1 MKAAQKSSARKSL
14 WQLPLAECHEVL
26 PDVFTPCWPRA
37 QSAEAQ
43 CYIGSESCY
52 LSVATSV
59 MAEGKPLQ
67 HDGAAEKT
75 GLLAPP
81 NLWAQWLPQE
91 EPSWSAPAHA
101 MPGIAEM
108 LFHNSQKHSAM
119 IKAFFPE
126 DRGDM

>member
-1 MKAAQKSSARKSL
+1 
-14 WQLPLAECHEVL
+14 
-26 PDVFTPCWPRA
+26 
-37 QSAEAQ
+37 
-43 CYIGSESCY
+43 
-52 LSVATSV
+52 